1 MKKLIIYHM
10 PWCAPCRRYIREVLP
25 GIEEACPGQTETRE
39 AGDYYSD
46 CRRLGIQRVPA
57 AVITDGETERLLD
70 SMPGLEEAQALL
82 HTEG

>member
-46 CRRLGIQRVPA
+46 CRRLGIVRVPA
-57 AVITDGETERLLD
+57 AVITDGEQERLLD
-70 SMPGLEEAQALL
+70 KTPDIEDAVRML
-82 HTEG
+82 TT